1 MSNAIEVI
9 DQEIDEIS
17 QMLKHHAY
25 QLQVL
30 RDLRHKIDGL
40 TGEVAVAKKPKQKK
54 SPSKFQKECI
64 QLSVQVAE
72 SIRSLNLSKSDAVR
86 HLINTGECAFSLE
99 RGVAMCSPSNI
110 GSMRKYRQIFKGT
123 KYAK

>member
-17 QMLKHHAY
+17 EMLKHHAY

-30 RDLRHKIDGL
+30 TDLRHKIDGL
-40 TGEVAVAKKPKQKK
+40 TGEVAVVKKPKRKK
-54 SPSKFQKECI
+54 SPSKFQQDCA
-64 QLSVQVAE
+64 QLSEKVADL
-72 SIRSLNLSKSDAVR
+72 IRSLNLSKSDAVR
-86 HLINTGECAFSLE
+86 YLINTGECDLTLE
-99 RGVAMCSPSNI
+99 RAVAMCSPTNI
-110 GSMRKYRQIFKGT
+110 GSAKKYRQIFKGT

>member
-54 SPSKFQKECI
+54 SPSKFQKECME
-64 QLSVQVAE
+64 LSERVADL
-72 SIRSLNLSKSDAVR
+72 IRSMNLSKSDAVR
-86 HLINTGECAFSLE
+86 ALIETGKCSVTLE
-99 RGVAMCSPSNI
+99 RGVAMCSPTNI
-110 GSMRKYRQIFKGT
+110 GSAKKYRQIFKGT
-123 KYAK
+123 KYVK